1 MFAGFETHGSS
12 SDSSES
18 LNSSLSNSA
27 SAMSSPLPQF
37 DSHKKHAA
45 PAIPGNTQFSN
56 VSGLCKRLFL
66 YTDWHN
72 SCHFVIHLKE
82 FCCEWCDQIIWQWSF
97 LVYTSHEERIGN
109 EGHVDR
115 KIISLCIFYHYH
127 AYNGMN
133 LNFSY
138 LVT

>member
-1 MFAGFETHGSS
+1 M
-12 SDSSES
+12 SDV
-18 LNSSLSNSA
+18 
-27 SAMSSPLPQF
+27 
-37 DSHKKHAA
+37 
-45 PAIPGNTQFSN
+45 I
-56 VSGLCKRLFL
+56 RLFG
-66 YTDWHN
+66 N
-72 SCHFVIHLKE
+72 E
-82 FCCEWCDQIIWQWSF
+82 ASF